1 MDHANAHLMEF
12 TTDPITTDIISNP
25 FSHREKEHSLG
36 KSEDGMHNKEQ
47 QSQHEYYKKL
57 GDIIRNFQDVLL
69 FGPTNAKIE
78 LLNLLRADHQF
89 EKIKLET
96 RNSKLETSI
105 IGVGGIMNVQDALDK
120 FKAGSDLIQ
129 LYSGFIYSG
138 PALVTDIK
146 RALITH

>member
-1 MDHANAHLMEF
+1 MTTPKNSDLFPAHPQGKNLGIWMDHANAHLMEF

-25 FSHREKEHSLG
+25 YSHREKEHSLG

-96 RNSKLETSI
+96 KDS
-105 IGVGGIMNVQDALDK
+105 DK
-120 FKAGSDLIQ
+120 MTQNEQHAFVKDYFSHRL
-129 LYSGFIYSG
+129 
-138 PALVTDIK
+138 
-146 RALITH
+146 